1 MLGRPPPGLKL
12 PCGGPADKPASSVG
26 NLLNVEPEEWGEETA
41 GFAVP
46 LPPADRVWRHPSEL
60 GSFGAAPSM
69 GAMAGSLG
77 AASFTLHHP
86 GRRPA
91 MVAGVV
97 GIVAAVA
104 LLALLTGMRLNGE
117 APGTTA
123 AGRLVPEL
131 LVATTTILV
140 VEHNTVVAWLGIS
153 TDDDVTVAAVT
164 SNSPAAAAGLQA
176 GDVIVAVDGQPVGSV
191 KEVVRDI
198 RTHKPGD
205 TCILDVVREGKS
217 VQVTATLGRT
227 RTD

>member
-12 PCGGPADKPASSVG
+12 PSACPAAKRVSSVG
-26 NLLNVEPEEWGEETA
+26 NLHNVEPEEWGEEAA

-46 LPPADRVWRHPSEL
+46 LPPADRSWRHPSEL
-60 GSFGAAPSM
+60 GSFGPAPSM
-69 GAMAGSLG
+69 GAMAGSFG
-77 AASFTLHHP
+77 GGSFTLHHP

-97 GIVAAVA
+97 GVVAAVA

-117 APGTTA
+117 APGTTT

-164 SNSPAAAAGLQA
+164 TNSPAAAAGLHA

-198 RTHKPGD
+198 RLHHPGD
-205 TCILDVVREGKS
+205 TCVLDVVRSGES
-217 VQVTATLGRT
+217 VQVTATLGKT

>member
-1 MLGRPPPGLKL
+1 V
-12 PCGGPADKPASSVG
+12 GPAAKRVSRVSI
-26 NLLNVEPEEWGEETA
+26 LQNVEPEEWGEETA

-46 LPPADRVWRHPSEL
+46 LPPGDRAWRHPSEL
-60 GSFGAAPSM
+60 GSFGPAPSM
-69 GAMAGSLG
+69 GAIAGSFG
-77 AASFTLHHP
+77 AGSFTLHHP

-104 LLALLTGMRLNGE
+104 ILALVTGMRLNGE
-117 APGTTA
+117 ATGTTT

-140 VEHNTVVAWLGIS
+140 VEHNSVVAWLGIS
-153 TDDDVTVAAVT
+153 TDDDVTVAAVS

-198 RTHKPGD
+198 RLHHPGD
-205 TCILDVVREGKS
+205 TCVLDVVRGGES
-217 VQVTATLGRT
+217 VQVTATLGKT